1 MVVHMDDVLL
11 TEVIPSLLSE
21 HTDKICIGRWA
32 FLLNLVGIS
41 CIEELDLAYVSGAD
55 G

>member
-1 MVVHMDDVLL
+1 MHMDDVLL
-11 TEVIPSLLSE
+11 IKVIPSLLSE
-21 HTDKICIGRWA
+21 HIDEICVGRWA
-32 FLLNLVGIS
+32 ILLNLLGIP